1 MAQMTDN
8 AGQTLT
14 SKGRFYQIVNATT
27 YTSNT
32 ARRVCKILV
41 TLGTGTISV
50 YDATTATG
58 TPIWTKT
65 AVAVGDIYEID
76 CPLTTA
82 LTVVVGATTTA
93 TVIYG

>member
-1 MAQMTDN
+1 MANMTDN

-27 YTSNT
+27 YTNAV
-32 ARRVCKILV
+32 ARRVCKLLV

-50 YDATTATG
+50 YDNTSATG

-65 AVAVGDIYEID
+65 AVAVGDIYELD
-76 CPLTTA
+76 CPLTVG
-82 LTVVVGATTTA
+82 LTVVVAASTTA